1 MYDIIT
7 VGSATVDV
15 FANTESKLI
24 KIKTSSSEEDL
35 IAYPSGSKILIKE
48 LRFTTGGGGTNTAV
62 SLARLGHKVAYLGS
76 LGNDENGRRILDLL
90 KKEKIDFIGRLTN
103 DITGYSIILDSI
115 EHDRTIL
122 TYKGANNKLKFS
134 SINQKKLKT
143 RWFYFSSMVSKSF
156 KTLEKLAEF
165 AEKNNIKIA
174 FNPST
179 YLAKKGKSYLKKIL
193 IRTTI
198 LILNNEEALLL
209 AGKNNV
215 KSMLKKLYELGPK
228 IIVVTNGK
236 KPLNAYDG
244 KTIYE
249 LMPNKIKVIESTGAG
264 DAFASSFL
272 SGMIKKN
279 DVGFALKMGLANSES
294 VITHPGAKNRLLKY
308 NEILKVIK
316 NRPAKIKKFKR

>member
-15 FANTESKLI
+15 FAHTKSDLI

-76 LGNDENGRRILDLL
+76 LGNDENGKRILDLL
-90 KKEKIDFIGRLTN
+90 KKEKIDFIGRLSN

-122 TYKGANNKLKFS
+122 TYKGANNKLKFF

-143 RWFYFSSMVSKSF
+143 KWFYFSSMISESF

-165 AEKNNIKIA
+165 AEKNKIKIA

-179 YLAKKGKSYLKKIL
+179 YLAEKGRGYLKKIL
-193 IRTTI
+193 IKTTI
-198 LILNNEEALLL
+198 LILNNEEASLL
-209 AGKNNV
+209 AGKNNI
-215 KSMLKKLYELGPK
+215 KTTLKKLYKLGPE
-228 IIVVTNGK
+228 IIVITDGK
-236 KPLNAYDG
+236 KPLHAYDG
-244 KTIYE
+244 KNIYV
-249 LMPNKIKVIESTGAG
+249 LIPNKIKVVESTGAG

-272 SGMIKKN
+272 SGIIKKD
-279 DVGFALKMGLANSES
+279 DVEFALKMGLANSES

-308 NEILKVIK
+308 NEILKVMK
-316 NRPAKIKKFKR
+316 KRPAKIKKFKR